1 MFRTPRAFCALAL
14 LGALTGCAEP
24 PHKEMNQAQGAIDAA
39 RAAGADEYATTE
51 LAAATDALKRSEE
64 AVAQNDYR
72 LALSLAIDGRERAQ
86 AAAKVAVE
94 TRAKARGNAERIVA
108 EVNAV
113 LTQAQARLDDA
124 TLTKLPRRTATDL
137 RARVA
142 AAEKSMQEARTA
154 LERDDYERAI
164 TIAKAL
170 EARIVETLG
179 VLDKATTPAPVRKR
193 R

>member
-1 MFRTPRAFCALAL
+1 MLRTLRVSCGLVFVLLLA
-14 LGALTGCAEP
+14 GCAEP

-39 RAAGADEYATTE
+39 RAAGAEQYAATE

-72 LALSLAIDGRERAQ
+72 LALSLAIDSRERAQ
-86 AAAKVAVE
+86 IAAKTAGE

-108 EVNAV
+108 EANSA
-113 LTQAQARLDDA
+113 LTQARARFDDTA
-124 TLTKLPRRTATDL
+124 LAKLPRRTATE
-137 RARVA
+137 ARDA
-142 AAEKSMQEARTA
+142 FATAERNMQEARAA

-164 TIAKAL
+164 TAATTLSTHIQ
-170 EARIVETLG
+170 ETLAT
-179 VLDKATTPAPVRKR
+179 LDKPVAAPPARKR